1 MYKLGK
7 NPKKKKG
14 TQTDKLGE
22 IICVFFFKGRKA
34 KCRPIKAPF
43 EVDLQ
48 IDLRDSKR
56 SEKVDASN
64 EIGTKEREREQEKEE
79 VFRFISIFEMEE

>member
-1 MYKLGK
+1 MPSYK
-7 NPKKKKG
+7 N
-14 TQTDKLGE
+14 
-22 IICVFFFKGRKA
+22 
-34 KCRPIKAPF
+34 PF

-64 EIGTKEREREQEKEE
+64 EIGTKEREREEEKEE

>member
-22 IICVFFFKGRKA
+22 IICVFFLKG
-34 KCRPIKAPF
+34 
-43 EVDLQ
+43 
-48 IDLRDSKR
+48 
-56 SEKVDASN
+56 EKQNAVL
-64 EIGTKEREREQEKEE
+64 
-79 VFRFISIFEMEE
+79 